1 MAPPGMSGHRW
12 RQLVAALRKPDAVC
26 WICSHS
32 IDIDLRFPDPAS
44 FTVHHRVPR
53 SRGGDILDPTNAVPA
68 HLRCNSSLGNRPLV
82 RRRRTS
88 RRW

>member
-1 MAPPGMSGHRW
+1 MSGYRW
-12 RQLVAALRKPDAVC
+12 RQLVASLRTPDAVC
-26 WICSHS
+26 WICGHS
-32 IDIDLRFPDPAS
+32 IDIELKFPAPGS

-53 SRGGDILDPTNAVPA
+53 SKGGDLLDRANAVPA